1 MSCYVKRLV
10 IIGCLVGLPA
20 SGWAQGHMT
29 PGAGPINSAMGGAG
43 VALPIESL
51 GALTFN
57 PALLAGAEG
66 NQLSFATEFF
76 RDSIIIDTAV
86 GSLKG
91 RATAKSQIGVIPTF
105 GWMLR
110 DPKGKLALGFGLI
123 GISSIGA
130 DYPTDNASVLFA
142 AVPNGFGRIF
152 TDYRE
157 IKIPVA
163 FAYQVTPKLAIGAS
177 VNVYLGSFAV
187 APLPASI
194 FDVSRT
200 GQRYYPEAGRL
211 TDRYAV
217 GAQVGFHYQA
227 SPVLSIGG
235 SVTTPQNF
243 PLYKWNSTNADPSS
257 RDFGQARTVEF
268 DLDGPMIVSA
278 GLGLKPGAKTK
289 IAIDGMFTKYKG
301 VHGLGGPGGVVN
313 GIVDPFGWRSIWTI
327 KAGIEHQATDKLTVR
342 AGYHYSQTPIRSEVV
357 LSATG
362 APITYQQYFCGGFGI
377 KMFPFLEMVTSFS
390 YAPRSHVVGP
400 FPDQQGR
407 AVGTLDESN
416 QRTSGLVGMSFRF

>member
-10 IIGCLVGLPA
+10 MVGCLVCLPV

-76 RDSIIIDTAV
+76 RDSIIIDTSL
-86 GSLKG
+86 GGLKG
-91 RATAKSQIGVIPTF
+91 RATAKSQIGVLPTF

-110 DPKGKLALGFGLI
+110 NPKGKLALGFGLI
-123 GISSIGA
+123 GISSMGA
-130 DYPTDNASVLFA
+130 DYPADSASVLFA
-142 AVPNGFGRIF
+142 PVPNGFGHIF

-163 FAYQVTPKLAIGAS
+163 FAYQVTPKLALGAS
-177 VNVYLGSFAV
+177 LNVYMGSFAV
-187 APLPASI
+187 APLPGAV
-194 FDVSRT
+194 FDVGRN

-211 TDRYAV
+211 TDAFAF
-217 GAQVGFHYQA
+217 GAQFGFHYQA
-227 SPVLSIGG
+227 SPTMSIGG
-235 SVTTPQNF
+235 SITTPQNF
-243 PLYKWNSTNADPSS
+243 KPYKWNSTYADPTAVNY
-257 RDFGQARTVEF
+257 GQARTLEF
-268 DLDGPMIVSA
+268 DLDGPMIVSF
-278 GLGLKPGAKTK
+278 GVGFKPGPKTK
-289 IAIDGMFTKYKG
+289 LAIDGMFTKYKG
-301 VHGLGGPGGVVN
+301 VHGLGGPGGIVN
-313 GIVDPFGWRSIWTI
+313 GAIDPFGWRSIWTV

-342 AGYHYSQTPIRSEVV
+342 AGYNYSQMPVRSEVV

-362 APITYQQYFCGGFGI
+362 APITFQQYICGGVGL
-377 KMFPFLEMVTSFS
+377 KMFPFLEMVASV
-390 YAPRSHVVGP
+390 YVVPRAHVVGP
-400 FPDQQGR
+400 FPAGAIQ
-407 AVGTLDESN
+407 GTLDESN
-416 QRTSGLVGMSFRF
+416 TRTSGLVGMNFRF